1 MKRIEF
7 LKAAGV
13 AAIGTMALSGHRT
26 EAAGFN
32 GLKIDCFGDSTTW
45 GANGMPDGGG
55 NAIAWPAKLGTIL
68 GAETRNYGKKGSRI
82 AVTSGR
88 NDSFIERMPMVKG
101 DADIV
106 LVMGGVNDFHHDVPL
121 GDENGTDVHTFY
133 GAINTMAVH
142 LIELA
147 PTKRIVFMTP
157 MKNKYM
163 KEGKSYPDSFTKN
176 GQGKEQEDYAEAV
189 MEVAH
194 HYGIPVIDLFN
205 ESGISPFI
213 PSQQKLYMPDGL
225 HYSEAGYERLAH
237 TIAGKLS
244 SIYR

>member
-133 GAINTMAVH
+133 GALNTMAVH

-163 KEGKSYPDSFTKN
+163 KEGKS
-176 GQGKEQEDYAEAV
+176 
-189 MEVAH
+189 
-194 HYGIPVIDLFN
+194 
-205 ESGISPFI
+205 
-213 PSQQKLYMPDGL
+213 
-225 HYSEAGYERLAH
+225 
-237 TIAGKLS
+237 
-244 SIYR
+244 